1 MHPAISYE
9 LATARIADL
18 RHQAQRDALAR
29 AVTGLSWSA
38 PRSHRNQIPVS
49 LRGWPSRRHRACETR
64 GHPAA
69 SSRGAAAAYSGSSAR
84 EWQTTTPAPPSSA
97 ARQSQGVRMTR
108 HSPRRAP
115 VRPAVALDR
124 RRGATMTTTT
134 HSPPGD
140 PADPDAGCMSCLT
153 MIWAA

>member
-9 LATARIADL
+9 LAKARIADL

-29 AVTGLSWSA
+29 AATRLSWSA

-49 LRGWPSRRHRACETR
+49 LRGWPGRRRRACQTR

-84 EWQTTTPAPPSSA
+84 IWETTTPAPPSSA
-97 ARQSQGVRMTR
+97 ARASQGC
-108 HSPRRAP
+108 P
-115 VRPAVALDR
+115 
-124 RRGATMTTTT
+124 
-134 HSPPGD
+134 
-140 PADPDAGCMSCLT
+140 
-153 MIWAA
+153 